1 MLSLIQNEWMKWWT
15 MKKSK
20 IVLALYVVIVVGLV
34 IIAKM
39 NDFDMTRSDYYTL
52 VSTILFGLLGIITI
66 VFSAETVGNEVR
78 FDTM

>member
-20 IVLALYVVIVVGLV
+20 IVLALYVLIAVGVV

-39 NDFDMTRSDYYTL
+39 NDVDITRSDYYML
-52 VSTILFGLLGIITI
+52 LTILFGSICLVSSQL
-66 VFSAETVGNEVR
+66 FSRQRPSEMKSVMIR
-78 FDTM
+78 